1 MTGTEAAIPEEDA
14 QGLAAAVVA
23 EDAVAADAVANV
35 AEEAEEAHVA
45 KIYGERLIQLPLD
58 LY

>member
-1 MTGTEAAIPEEDA
+1 MTGTETTIPEEDA

-45 KIYGERLIQLPLD
+45 KI
-58 LY
+58 